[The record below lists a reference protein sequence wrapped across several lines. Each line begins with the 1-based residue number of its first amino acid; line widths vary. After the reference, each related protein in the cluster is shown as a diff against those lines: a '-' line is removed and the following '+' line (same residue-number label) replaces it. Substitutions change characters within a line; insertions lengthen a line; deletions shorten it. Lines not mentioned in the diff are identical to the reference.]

1 VPTKLGIALLGV
13 TFGGVTFLI
22 TGLAVFLAIS
32 QLEERSQYARAPAAS
47 VAMTQYAQLPPS
59 QRPPSR

>member
-32 QLEERSQYARAPAAS
+32 QVQERSVYARAPATS

-59 QRPPSR
+59 R